1 LNKKLAV
8 LMATMAISMSLPLY
22 AEERP
27 STIQMAA
34 AARLAK
40 RMGALRGGIAPNE
53 RFVILTTEMILQRTQ
68 PKSIPVN
75 RDNSL
80 QNGFIPTK
88 PRLPPIVWEMGPGF
102 NQLDKKTTFAPA
114 GDDRK
119 YVLPS
124 IPGMTTAESEP
135 KKPGI
140 GALEA
145 LQKQAG
151 EIVGQ
156 IVPVPVTKFKLFA
169 GKYQVSI
176 LVRH

>member
-1 LNKKLAV
+1 MAV
-8 LMATMAISMSLPLY
+8 SMSLPLA

-27 STIQMAA
+27 SSIQMAA

-75 RDNSL
+75 RDKSL
-80 QNGFIPTK
+80 QNGFTPTK
-88 PRLPPIVWEMGPGF
+88 PKLPPIVWEMGPGF
-102 NQLDKKTTFAPA
+102 GQPEKKATIAPA
-114 GDDRK
+114 ADHRK
-119 YVLPS
+119 YVLPF
-124 IPGMTTAESEP
+124 IPGMTTAESNP
-135 KKPGI
+135 QKPGT

-156 IVPVPVTKFKLFA
+156 IVPAPVTRLKLYA